1 MNIFP
6 VGVNFNRFNK
16 TQQKESKPVTETV
29 NSTELSSMSE
39 VSGRSMINFRGLQLH
54 KLDKLFVDTVAAEM
68 NFSKENTTKFT
79 QIISDFLKE
88 RNYKSLG
95 DMSGDEFFDT
105 QCDLLEKF
113 SDNFSFPND
122 VVHEYFVNEF
132 TNRCDSKED
141 YIPGT
146 LEKYKLENLAMENMI
161 IHTITSIA
169 GDASKFNDVIT
180 ENLGLNG
187 EQPAKFKSIIS
198 EYLSA
203 NNLATLKSLRGEDFF
218 NEQAELISKISAEFN
233 LSDNEENILN
243 TEMVN
248 YIYSKPN
255 NYTPMTTRFDKDF
268 DLFDAICDK
277 NGMDDSLRAE
287 IFDNIKQ
294 IALKNGTSNLFEVF
308 TNPNI
313 KDKYLSTLPADL
325 IIDLAL
331 LKDDV
336 NIIKHKSRDVFY
348 GSVRDDII
356 IKALQEEFNFSKLTL
371 EAIRDEI
378 CKRHPNYIEGGEYKD
393 ITQIAFE
400 LADKFNLQS
409 GAENKIKQIIQKT
422 DNLEYKA
429 LDVFIINQMKD
440 LH

>member
-1 MNIFP
+1 
-6 VGVNFNRFNK
+6 
-16 TQQKESKPVTETV
+16 
-29 NSTELSSMSE
+29 
-39 VSGRSMINFRGLQLH
+39 
-54 KLDKLFVDTVAAEM
+54 
-68 NFSKENTTKFT
+68 
-79 QIISDFLKE
+79 
-88 RNYKSLG
+88 
-95 DMSGDEFFDT
+95 
-105 QCDLLEKF
+105 
-113 SDNFSFPND
+113 
-122 VVHEYFVNEF
+122 
-132 TNRCDSKED
+132 
-141 YIPGT
+141 
-146 LEKYKLENLAMENMI
+146 MI

-187 EQPAKFKSIIS
+187 EQSAKFKSIIS

-400 LADKFNLQS
+400 LADKFNLQY

-429 LDVFIINQMKD
+429 LDVFIINQMRD